1 MDHKIKISGFSI
13 VVEDVPDLITKI
25 NSLTGDS
32 CVIQLLNAEGIAGE
46 KHVLHATYHA
56 IYAFKR
62 GDNIS
67 SDLGLEICVRASAQ
81 RQISK
86 ALRILGLKKGFNNI
100 CAVLVDCNQQTVEKL
115 ENLLGQTNHEVLKAD
130 EEYLKNLY
138 NISAE
143 EINSSGGLTKAMME
157 RTTLL
162 VLET

>member
-1 MDHKIKISGFSI
+1 MDHKIRILGFCF
-13 VVEDVPDLITKI
+13 VVDDIPDLIRKV

-32 CVIQLLNAEGIAGE
+32 CVVQLLNAEGIAGE
-46 KHVLHATYHA
+46 RHVLHSTYQA

-62 GDNIS
+62 GDNIA

-86 ALRILGLKKGFNNI
+86 ALKILGLKKGLNRI

-115 ENLLGQTNHEVLKAD
+115 KKLLGQTNHEVLIAD

-138 NISAE
+138 NISLD
-143 EINSSGGLTKAMME
+143 EITSSGGLTKAMME